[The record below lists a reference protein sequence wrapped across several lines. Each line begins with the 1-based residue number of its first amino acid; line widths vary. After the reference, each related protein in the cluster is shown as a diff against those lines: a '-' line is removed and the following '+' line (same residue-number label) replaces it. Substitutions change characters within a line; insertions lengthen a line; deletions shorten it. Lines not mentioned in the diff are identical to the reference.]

1 MRSRRILTLGPD
13 SDPLWVCIYV
23 QPIGDRWAAMS
34 TADNVTLPAPGGL
47 KGLGFFGETA
57 EEAEQVTK
65 KYLGM
70 TELMNRI
77 PPSLLRP
84 MMQ

>member
-13 SDPLWVCIYV
+13 DEPIWVCVYIRQIDEV
-23 QPIGDRWAAMS
+23 WAAMIV
-34 TADNVTLPAPGGL
+34 ADNVTLPAPGGL

-65 KYLGM
+65 KYHGM
-70 TELMNRI
+70 TELVN
-77 PPSLLRP
+77 
-84 MMQ
+84 